1 MYYLNHISG
10 IGMKTELIELTARVT
25 QVLQINST
33 WMIWNLFLAFIPLVL
48 SIWLFRN
55 KRDHIGT
62 WALGFLALFACVSP
76 NRDYIKRF
84 SIAIINHITNFSTL
98 KLALLLAFGL
108 LPLGIWMSKTK
119 YGRSTFW
126 WLGFIVFYAFLPN
139 APYLLTDVIHL
150 IDDIRT
156 IQSVWM
162 ITLVLIPL
170 YIFVIFAGFEAYVV
184 SLINLGS
191 HLHRVGKSQWI
202 LGVEIATHALSAI
215 GIYWGRFLR
224 FNSWDLVTQPDYLLT
239 RGVEELLGK
248 QPLVIIAITFAILT
262 GLYWLM
268 KRVTLGFVRQSSRRM
283 NIQSVNN

>member
-1 MYYLNHISG
+1 
-10 IGMKTELIELTARVT
+10 MKTELIELTARIT

-48 SIWLFRN
+48 SIWLFR
-55 KRDHIGT
+55 RREQVGY
-62 WALGFLALFACVSP
+62 WALGFLVLFACVPP
-76 NRDYIKRF
+76 NRDYITRF
-84 SIAIINHITNFSTL
+84 LTAITNQITNISTQQ
-98 KLALLLAFGL
+98 LALFLAFGL
-108 LPLGIWMSKTK
+108 LPLGIWVYKSKF
-119 YGRSTFW
+119 GRSALW
-126 WLGFIVFYAFLPN
+126 WFGFVVFYAFLPN

-156 IQSVWM
+156 IQSIWM

-170 YIFVIFAGFEAYVV
+170 YIFVIFAGFEAYVI

-191 HLHRVGKSQWI
+191 HLHRVGKSQWV
-202 LGVEIATHALSAI
+202 LGVEITTHALSAV

-239 RGVEELLGK
+239 RGIEELLGR

-268 KRVTLGFVRQSSRRM
+268 KRVTLGFVRQSNRDI
-283 NIQSVNN
+283 NIRSVRGS

>member
-1 MYYLNHISG
+1 
-10 IGMKTELIELTARVT
+10 MKTELIELTARVT

-48 SIWLFRN
+48 SIWLFRS
-55 KRDHIGT
+55 KRDHIGA
-62 WALGFLALFACVSP
+62 WALGLLVLFACVPP
-76 NRDYIKRF
+76 NKDYIKTF
-84 SIAIINHITNFSTL
+84 LTVIKHHITNISTL
-98 KLALLLAFGL
+98 KLALFSTFAL

-119 YGRSTFW
+119 YGSSAFW
-126 WLGFIVFYAFLPN
+126 WLGFILFYAFLPN

-191 HLHRVGKSQWI
+191 HLHSIGKSQWI
-202 LGVEIATHALSAI
+202 LGVEIATHALSAV

-224 FNSWDLVTQPDYLLT
+224 FNSWDFITQPDYLLT

-248 QPLVIIAITFAILT
+248 QPLVIIAVTFAILT

-268 KRVTLGFVRQSSRRM
+268 KRVSLGFVRQSSRRM
-283 NIQSVNN
+283 NIHSVNN